1 MDKRTI
7 TIYVDN
13 NTTQNEI
20 KNIRNKFKQ
29 SEYYQNYRLNIIVS
43 GNQEIRTVL
52 EQFLLSIIKS

>member
-20 KNIRNKFKQ
+20 KNIRSKFKQ
-29 SEYYQNYRLNIIVS
+29 SKYYQNYRLNIIVS
-43 GNQEIRTVL
+43 GNQEMRTVL

>member
-43 GNQEIRTVL
+43 GNQEMRTVL